1 MPVLRHWNV
10 FDRTISARRAN
21 VPARSSHLPRGLDA
35 QATRFVDRRE
45 ENRARIAAREDG
57 VPQDIAAS

>member
-1 MPVLRHWNV
+1 M
-10 FDRTISARRAN
+10 
-21 VPARSSHLPRGLDA
+21 PARELNTFLEALDA

-57 VPQDIAAS
+57 VPQDIVPLLETHH